1 MSSKEVV
8 FVGDDVIVVTS
19 GCAINSYTFM
29 SEATSEL
36 GCQELTPNRVSL
48 AINDPPENCHLNV
61 KKLPKT

>member
-48 AINDPPENCHLNV
+48 APTWIIQDLTLR
-61 KKLPKT
+61 KIAI